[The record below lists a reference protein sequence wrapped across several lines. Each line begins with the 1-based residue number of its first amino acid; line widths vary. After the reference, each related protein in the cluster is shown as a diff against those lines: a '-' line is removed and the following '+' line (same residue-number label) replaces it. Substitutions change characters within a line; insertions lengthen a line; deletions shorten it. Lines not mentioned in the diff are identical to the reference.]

1 MGGSAAPMPRPSR
14 YALAGSLIV
23 ALGCMPPSQG
33 TPVASLDAVVDGE
46 AAVPLDDA
54 PRPPTDVADV
64 FARTDVAT
72 DALIAVDV
80 RDAAVT
86 DVRAVTDVASD
97 ALTTSDAHD
106 ATITDVRA
114 ATDALTA
121 TDAPVTTVTDAPV
134 TTVTDA
140 PVTTVTDA
148 PDAGGELPGLPPIE
162 VYEGTLPTPS
172 RAPMGWA
179 PLRITRRTVADG
191 VTTTVDRLVFTYS
204 DRRVNSVETQRW
216 TGSAWLPYEF
226 NTWVYGGTGRIEGR
240 VVYRHTGSWTLFQ
253 RWNYEFNT
261 DGTLRVE
268 HGEVRNGTAWA
279 ETMQRTWEWVGRLP
293 GWQRYYEAPAIG
305 RPSVRHWEN
314 AYDYDGAG
322 RLTGYLRYEA
332 PAAPP
337 PLLGNG
343 RRVLTVRPSGHLDR
357 ETFIFG
363 ATRDDTVYRYNRAGA
378 IVEVAARDVVDRYTY
393 DNEGRLRL
401 VRSYTRFVDAWS
413 LTREVEL
420 EHTTDGGDAT
430 FSLFV
435 DPVEAWRRDY
445 YGRGDLLDRYRR

>member
-1 MGGSAAPMPRPSR
+1 MVRPSR
-14 YALAGSLIV
+14 CALAGSLV
-23 ALGCMPPSQG
+23 AALGCMPTSPG
-33 TPVASLDAVVDGE
+33 TPIPALDAVVDGE

-54 PRPPTDVADV
+54 TPPPVDVADV
-64 FARTDVAT
+64 LARTDIATDTITAVRDATVADVFTSTDVAT
-72 DALIAVDV
+72 DAF
-80 RDAAVT
+80 
-86 DVRAVTDVASD
+86 
-97 ALTTSDAHD
+97 
-106 ATITDVRA
+106 
-114 ATDALTA
+114 TA

-140 PVTTVTDA
+140 PITTVTDAPITTVTDA
-148 PDAGGELPGLPPIE
+148 PDASAELPGLPPVE

-179 PLRITRRTVADG
+179 PLRITRRTVTDG

-204 DRRVNSVETQRW
+204 DRRLNAVETQRW
-216 TGSAWLPYEF
+216 NGSTWIPYELSS
-226 NTWVYGGTGRIEGR
+226 WVYGVTGRIEGR
-240 VVYRHTGSWTLFQ
+240 VVSRHTGSWTLFQ

-261 DGTLRVE
+261 DGSLRVE

-363 ATRDDTVYRYNRAGA
+363 ATREDTVYRYNRAGA

-393 DNEGRLRL
+393 DPDGRLRL

-435 DPVEAWRRDY
+435 DPFEAWRRDY
-445 YGRGDLLDRYRR
+445 YGRGDLVDRYRP

>member
-1 MGGSAAPMPRPSR
+1 MSSP
-14 YALAGSLIV
+14 
-23 ALGCMPPSQG
+23 
-33 TPVASLDAVVDGE
+33 DAVVAGE
-46 AAVPLDDA
+46 AAVPTEDA
-54 PRPPTDVADV
+54 PGPRADVAD
-64 FARTDVAT
+64 ARAPSDVAT
-72 DALIAVDV
+72 DARPTADTLDARITDT
-80 RDAAVT
+80 RDATVHDT
-86 DVRAVTDVASD
+86 R
-97 ALTTSDAHD
+97 D
-106 ATITDVRA
+106 ATATDTRDVA
-114 ATDALTA
+114 ATDTRDGSFSDLRDASFD
-121 TDAPVTTVTDAPV
+121 DAPVVAATDVPV
-134 TTVTDA
+134 SVI
-140 PVTTVTDA
+140 TDA
-148 PDAGGELPGLPPIE
+148 PDSAAVLPGLPPVE
-162 VYEGTLPTPS
+162 VYEGALPTPS

-216 TGSAWLPYEF
+216 TGSAWAPYEL
-226 NTWVYGGTGRIEGR
+226 NTWVYGVTGRIEGR
-240 VVYRHTGSWTLFQ
+240 VGYRHTGSWTLFQ
-253 RWNYEFNT
+253 RWNHEFNT

-314 AYDYDGAG
+314 AYEYSGDG

-343 RRVLTVRPSGHLDR
+343 RRMLTVRPSGHLDR

-363 ATRDDTVYRYNRAGA
+363 ATREDTVYRYNRAGA

-393 DNEGRLRL
+393 DPDGRLRL
-401 VRSYTRFVDAWS
+401 VRSYTRFIDAWS

-435 DPVEAWRRDY
+435 DPFEAWRRDY
-445 YGRGDLLDRYRR
+445 YGRGDLVDRYRR